1 MAPKPEMIC
10 TACGNIGQP
19 KKITKG
25 FFIIEIVLWCFFI
38 VPGLIYTVWRVG
50 TRYTACPACKNPT
63 MISLDSPIGRKMIAD
78 YNTAPSSFIPH
89 VDTPAPQPQGR

>member
-1 MAPKPEMIC
+1 MKPNMIC
-10 TACGNIGQP
+10 TACGHIGQP

-50 TRYTACPACKNPT
+50 TRHIACPVCKSPSI
-63 MISLDSPIGRKMIAD
+63 ISLDSPIGQKLVAE
-78 YNTAPSSFIPH
+78 YNAPPVLDVNPS
-89 VDTPAPQPQGR
+89 AQ